1 MGVLASTGLAEMFGW
16 YRLQIV
22 FTRVDLKLSH
32 APRGTQTSRMG
43 LMWLPYTAGV
53 GTGVFG
59 VQLEVGE
66 VGPGGQEA
74 HTSRHAAKKSWGSSV

>member
-22 FTRVDLKLSH
+22 FTCVDLKLSH

-43 LMWLPYTAGV
+43 LMWLPHTASIHTEV
-53 GTGVFG
+53 LSVP
-59 VQLEVGE
+59 LEVGE
-66 VGPGGQEA
+66 IGQ
-74 HTSRHAAKKSWGSSV
+74 GD